1 LRCGALGCAPVLH
14 LKIVEQILVA
24 QKIGKAD
31 CVTDLLEDLRQIDR
45 LRARAAASI
54 DTPVSR
60 PALPRVED
68 DRRVDD
74 VLRALIELGGKA
86 PYQGRNG
93 IR

>member
-24 QKIGKAD
+24 LKIGKAD

-60 PALPRVED
+60 PED

>member
-1 LRCGALGCAPVLH
+1 MPNQREPQLMDRCADYVYELA
-14 LKIVEQILVA
+14 KIYSSGGTNNRHI
-24 QKIGKAD
+24 
-31 CVTDLLEDLRQIDR
+31 LEDLRQIDR